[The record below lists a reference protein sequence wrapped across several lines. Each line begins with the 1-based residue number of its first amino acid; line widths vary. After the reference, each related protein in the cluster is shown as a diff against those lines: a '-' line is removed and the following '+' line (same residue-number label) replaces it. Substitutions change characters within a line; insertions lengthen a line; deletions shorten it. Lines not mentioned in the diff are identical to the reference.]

1 VLIYAG
7 WAWRRRRCLCKEGK
21 LATKPLLLIVS
32 GLPGAGKTTLA
43 KWLSCELHLPLIH
56 RDGLK
61 ELLFDSLGWSDRE
74 WSRTLGRASYD
85 LLYYVLEMHVC
96 FGRACIVES
105 NFDPQQASARFRA
118 LRQKCDFE
126 PFQIQCVADSA
137 VLVQRYRQ
145 RAFSSERHPGH
156 TDNVSYSEFVPQ
168 FSKQHYI
175 IEGKFDIGGTYLAL
189 DTTDIAAIDLQS
201 VLRAIRA
208 NAGH

>member
-1 VLIYAG
+1 
-7 WAWRRRRCLCKEGK
+7 LCEEGK
-21 LATKPLLLIVS
+21 LTNKPLLIIVS

-43 KWLSCELHLPLIH
+43 KWLSDELHLPLIY

-74 WSRTLGRASYD
+74 WSRTLGRASYE
-85 LLYYVLEMHVC
+85 LLYYVLEMQVC
-96 FGRACIVES
+96 FGRSCIVES
-105 NFDPQQASARFRA
+105 NFDPEQASLRLQA

-156 TDNVSYSEFVPQ
+156 TDNVSYDEFVPQ
-168 FSKQHYI
+168 FSKEYYI
-175 IEGKFDIGGTYLAL
+175 TQGKFEIRGTYVAL
-189 DTTDIAAIDLQS
+189 DTTDVAAIDAQAVLRS
-201 VLRAIRA
+201 LRAIA
-208 NAGH
+208 DQLAGKPL